1 MIAAFTCFYAE
12 IRVSCTN
19 SQSKSSWLGY
29 NEIIHTKRNQD
40 QYINLRMDLLMWE
53 CCKRK
58 VVLHSTGYQCL
69 SLLVIMITIWS
80 DHTWGLFSNSESTN
94 FEFQLKT
101 SHPAQWLGAAAW
113 SLVMFSDA
121 WWCCRRGALAVDF
134 VGVELAT
141 EPPLGLRCTAA
152 ESETIHPGKEFR
164 AISIPYPY
172 HVTFYIL
179 YIIYIWLYMLR
190 SCLCYQQ
197 RLGLMSHVL
206 DIVKQCTAN
215 LKHIFLD
222 KLATRR
228 HGRCATQNG
237 AWKRR
242 CSGKTSKRLR
252 LTENCFSR
260 SSDH

>member
-1 MIAAFTCFYAE
+1 
-12 IRVSCTN
+12 
-19 SQSKSSWLGY
+19 
-29 NEIIHTKRNQD
+29 
-40 QYINLRMDLLMWE
+40 MWE

-113 SLVMFSDA
+113 SWVMFSDA

-141 EPPLGLRCTAA
+141 EPPLGLRCT
-152 ESETIHPGKEFR
+152 SSRIRDDSPRQRVPCHQYTIP
-164 AISIPYPY
+164 ISCYFLYP
-172 HVTFYIL
+172 L
-179 YIIYIWLYMLR
+179 YCIYIYDYNMLR
-190 SCLCYQQ
+190 SCLCYQK

-206 DIVKQCTAN
+206 DIVKQCKAN

-228 HGRCATQNG
+228 HGRCATQTG